1 MTATRAVP
9 VVVCAAL
16 LLVGCSVEKH
26 HPGFSDAGR
35 FTKTPDSCSLI
46 PPSLV
51 KRLTGAAVAGERVD
65 DKAVAAVQECSW
77 MKPADAGHPDA
88 KFGQVAVFVQLG
100 RENAVDNGVQAIV
113 KVYGKELTQAGCT
126 PARGI
131 TVDQSCVFPDKGL
144 PLVAFRTS
152 NLFVRVTCSVR
163 NPNVCSGDQRRA
175 TAELLAKTVLQKL

>member
-1 MTATRAVP
+1 MTAARVVP
-9 VVVCAAL
+9 MAVCAVLSVA
-16 LLVGCSVEKH
+16 GCSAEKH

-35 FTKTPDSCSLI
+35 FTETPDSCALM

-51 KRLTGAAVAGERVD
+51 KRLIGAAVAGERVD
-65 DKAVAAVQECSW
+65 DKAVTEEQECSW
-77 MKPADAGHPDA
+77 MKVADADHPDA
-88 KFGQVAVFVQLG
+88 QFGQVTVFVQRG
-100 RENAVDNGVQAIV
+100 TENSVDNAVQAII
-113 KVYGKELTQAGCT
+113 KGHDKELTQTGCT

-131 TVDQSCVFPDKGL
+131 TVDQSCVFPDTGI

-163 NPNVCSGDQRRA
+163 NPNMCSGGQRQA